1 MDIGALSIAMGQN
14 SLATAV
20 GVSVLKLGM
29 DSGEQT
35 ATQMTEMIEKMCV
48 EPGKGINLDI
58 RV

>member
-1 MDIGALSIAMGQN
+1 MDIGVMSMAMGQN

-29 DSGEQT
+29 DTGEQA
-35 ATQMTEMIEKMCV
+35 ATQMTDIIQNMSV

>member
-1 MDIGALSIAMGQN
+1 MDIGVMSMAMGQS

-29 DSGEQT
+29 DTGEQA
-35 ATQMTEMIEKMCV
+35 ATQMTDMLQNMSV

-58 RV
+58 KV

>member
-1 MDIGALSIAMGQN
+1 MDIGVMSMAMGQS

-29 DSGEQT
+29 NAGEQT
-35 ATQMTEMIEKMCV
+35 ATQMTDMIQNMAI
-48 EPGKGINLDI
+48 EPDKGIVLDV

>member
-1 MDIGALSIAMGQN
+1 MDIGIMSMGMGQS

-29 DSGEQT
+29 DTGEKI
-35 ATQMTEMIEKMCV
+35 ATQMTDMLQNMSV
-48 EPGKGINLDI
+48 EPDKGINLDV

>member
-1 MDIGALSIAMGQN
+1 MDIGVMSMAMGQS

-29 DSGEQT
+29 NAGKET
-35 ATQMTEMIEKMCV
+35 ATQMTDMIQNMAIETDR
-48 EPGKGINLDI
+48 GITLDV

>member
-1 MDIGALSIAMGQN
+1 MDIGVMSMAMGQN

-29 DSGEQT
+29 DTGEQA
-35 ATQMTEMIEKMCV
+35 ATQMTDMLQNMAV

-58 RV
+58 RA

>member
-1 MDIGALSIAMGQN
+1 MDIGIMSMAMGQN

-29 DSGEQT
+29 DTGEQA
-35 ATQMTEMIEKMCV
+35 ATQMTDMLQNMSM

-58 RV
+58 RI